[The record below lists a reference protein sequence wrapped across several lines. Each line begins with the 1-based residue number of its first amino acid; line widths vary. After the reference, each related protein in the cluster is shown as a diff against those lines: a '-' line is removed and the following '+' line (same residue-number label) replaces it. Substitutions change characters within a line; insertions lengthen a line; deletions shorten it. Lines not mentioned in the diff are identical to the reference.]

1 MELLHCVYEP
11 EGEGPHPTIL
21 ALHGRGANAM
31 DLLGLAPHLCG
42 GAFRVVC
49 PQAPLEVPLGPGM
62 TGYAW
67 FPMSAGGD
75 IDSGA
80 FLSARDR
87 LRAFLDQCAERYAL
101 DGGKVVLLGFSQG
114 GGMAYSLGLSDPGRF
129 AGMCVLSS
137 WLREGTLKALGVS
150 DRVDSLQTLVQHGTR
165 DELIELARAT
175 HSITLL
181 KGLHVPVSYREYDMG
196 HEITSQSL
204 ADLSRWLDEKVLA
217 NPIQLQEPV
226 REIES

>member
-42 GAFRVVC
+42 GAFRVIC
-49 PQAPLEVPLGPGM
+49 PQAPLEVALGPGM

-67 FPMSAGGD
+67 FPMSLGGE
-75 IDSGA
+75 IDTAA

-87 LRAFLDQCAERYAL
+87 LRTFLDQCTRRYAA
-101 DGGKVVLLGFSQG
+101 DGGNLVLLGFSQG
-114 GGMAYSLGLSDPGRF
+114 GGMAYSLGLSDPGLF

-137 WLREGTLKALGVS
+137 WLREGTLDALGVS
-150 DRVDSLQTLVQHGTR
+150 DGVDSLPTLVHHGRR
-165 DELIELARAT
+165 DELIDLQRAQ

-181 KGLHVPVSYREYDMG
+181 EKLHVPVDYTEYDMG
-196 HEITSQSL
+196 HEITSRSL
-204 ADLSRWLDEKVLA
+204 ADLSGWLKDKVLA
-217 NPIQLQEPV
+217 SPIA
-226 REIES
+226 R

>member
-11 EGEGPHPTIL
+11 EGEGPHPTVL

-42 GAFRVVC
+42 GAFRVIC
-49 PQAPLEVPLGPGM
+49 PQAPLEVALGPGM

-67 FPMSAGGD
+67 FPMSTGGE
-75 IDSGA
+75 IDTAA

-87 LRAFLDQCAERYAL
+87 LRAFVDQCAERYSP
-101 DGGKVVLLGFSQG
+101 GNGKLVLLGFSQG

-137 WLREGTLKALGVS
+137 WLREGTLSALGVA
-150 DRVDSLQTLVQHGTR
+150 DRVDSLPTLVHHGKR
-165 DELIELARAT
+165 DELIGLERAQ

-181 KGLHVPVSYREYDMG
+181 KKLRVPVDYTEYDMG
-196 HEITSQSL
+196 HEITSRSL
-204 ADLSRWLDEKVLA
+204 ADLSQWLGEKVLTG
-217 NPIQLQEPV
+217 
-226 REIES
+226 

>member
-31 DLLGLAPHLCG
+31 DLLGLAPHMCG
-42 GAFRVVC
+42 GVFRVIC

-67 FPMSAGGD
+67 FPMSTGGD
-75 IDSGA
+75 IDTAA

-87 LRAFLDQCAERYAL
+87 LRTFVDQSAARYAL
-101 DGGKVVLLGFSQG
+101 GDGKLALLGFSQG
-114 GGMAYSLGLSDPGRF
+114 GGMAYSLGLSEPGRF
-129 AGMCVLSS
+129 AGMCILSS
-137 WLREGTLKALGVS
+137 WLREGTLDALGVA
-150 DRVDSLQTLVQHGTR
+150 DRVDSLPTLVHHGRR
-165 DELIELARAT
+165 DELIDLERAK

-181 KGLHVPVSYREYDMG
+181 EKLGVPVDYTEYDMG
-196 HEITSQSL
+196 HEITSRSL
-204 ADLSRWLDEKVLA
+204 NDLSGWLQDKVLA
-217 NPIQLQEPV
+217 TPIAL
-226 REIES
+226 

>member
-21 ALHGRGANAM
+21 ALHGRGANAT

-42 GAFRVVC
+42 GAFRVIC
-49 PQAPLEVPLGPGM
+49 PQAPLEVALGPGM

-67 FPMSAGGD
+67 FPMSSGGD
-75 IDSGA
+75 IDTAA

-87 LRAFLDQCAERYAL
+87 LRMFVDQCAERYPL
-101 DGGKVVLLGFSQG
+101 GSRKLVLLGFSQG
-114 GGMAYSLGLSDPGRF
+114 GGMAYSLGLSEPDRF

-137 WLREGTLKALGVS
+137 WLREGTLSALGVA
-150 DRVDSLQTLVQHGTR
+150 DRVDALPTLVHHGKR

-175 HSITLL
+175 HSIELL
-181 KGLHVPVSYREYDMG
+181 RKLQVPVDYTEYDMG
-196 HEITSQSL
+196 HEITSRSL
-204 ADLSRWLDEKVLA
+204 ADLSGWLQAKGLA
-217 NPIQLQEPV
+217 V
-226 REIES
+226 

>member
-42 GAFRVVC
+42 GAFRVIC
-49 PQAPLEVPLGPGM
+49 PQAPLEVELGPGM

-67 FPMSAGGD
+67 FPMSTGGD
-75 IDSGA
+75 IDTAA

-87 LRAFLDQCAERYAL
+87 LRTFVDQCAQRYPL
-101 DGGKVVLLGFSQG
+101 GGRKLVLLGFSQG
-114 GGMAYSLGLSDPGRF
+114 GGMAYSLGLSEPDRF
-129 AGMCVLSS
+129 AGMCILSS
-137 WLREGTLKALGVS
+137 WLREGTLSALGVA
-150 DRVDSLQTLVQHGTR
+150 DRVDSLPTLVHHGKR

-175 HSITLL
+175 HSIELL
-181 KGLHVPVSYREYDMG
+181 RKLQVPVDYTEYDMG
-196 HEITSQSL
+196 HEITSRSL
-204 ADLSRWLDEKVLA
+204 ADLSGWLREKVLA
-217 NPIQLQEPV
+217 A
-226 REIES
+226 

>member
-11 EGEGPHPTIL
+11 QGEGPHPTIL

-42 GAFRVVC
+42 GAFRVIC
-49 PQAPLEVPLGPGM
+49 PQAPLEVAVGPGM
-62 TGYAW
+62 MGYAW
-67 FPMSAGGD
+67 FPMSTGGD
-75 IDSGA
+75 IDTAA

-87 LRAFLDQCAERYAL
+87 LRTFVDQCAGRYPL
-101 DGGKVVLLGFSQG
+101 GGRKLVLLGFSQG
-114 GGMAYSLGLSDPGRF
+114 GGMAYSLGLSEPDRF

-137 WLREGTLKALGVS
+137 WLREGTLSALGVA
-150 DRVDSLQTLVQHGTR
+150 DRVDSLPTLVHHGRR
-165 DELIELARAT
+165 DELIELERAK

-181 KGLHVPVSYREYDMG
+181 KKLHVPVDYTEYDMG

-204 ADLSRWLDEKVLA
+204 ADLSAWLQEKVLPE
-217 NPIQLQEPV
+217 PILL
-226 REIES
+226 

>member
-42 GAFRVVC
+42 GVFRVIC
-49 PQAPLEVPLGPGM
+49 PQAPLEVELGPGM

-67 FPMSAGGD
+67 FPMSLGGD
-75 IDSGA
+75 IDTAA

-87 LRAFLDQCAERYAL
+87 LRAFVDQCAERYPL
-101 DGGKVVLLGFSQG
+101 GSRKLVLLGFSQG
-114 GGMAYSLGLSDPGRF
+114 GGMAYSLGLSEPDRF
-129 AGMCVLSS
+129 GGMCILSS
-137 WLREGTLKALGVS
+137 WLREGTLSALGVA
-150 DRVDSLQTLVQHGTR
+150 DRVDSLPTLVHHGRR
-165 DELIELARAT
+165 DELIELARAQ

-181 KGLHVPVSYREYDMG
+181 EKLQVPVDYTEYDMG
-196 HEITSQSL
+196 HEITSRSL
-204 ADLSRWLDEKVLA
+204 ADLSGWLQAKVLA
-217 NPIQLQEPV
+217 
-226 REIES
+226 

>member
-21 ALHGRGANAM
+21 ALHGRGANAT

-42 GAFRVVC
+42 GAFRVIC

-67 FPMSAGGD
+67 FPMSTGGE
-75 IDSGA
+75 IDTAA

-87 LRAFLDQCAERYAL
+87 LRAFVDQCAGRYSL
-101 DGGKVVLLGFSQG
+101 GSGKLVLLGFSQG
-114 GGMAYSLGLSDPGRF
+114 GGMAYSLGLSEPDRF
-129 AGMCVLSS
+129 AGMCILSS
-137 WLREGTLKALGVS
+137 WLREGTLSALGVA
-150 DRVDSLQTLVQHGTR
+150 DRVDSLPTLVHHGKR
-165 DELIELARAT
+165 DELIDLERAK

-181 KGLHVPVSYREYDMG
+181 KKLHVPVDYTEYDMG
-196 HEITSQSL
+196 HEITSRSL
-204 ADLSRWLDEKVLA
+204 ADLSGWLQDKVLA
-217 NPIQLQEPV
+217 APIAL
-226 REIES
+226 